1 MADSTPNCAVSTGIV
16 AGGVLHGAEIERAE
30 GREDQEDAEDEA
42 PVADAVGDER
52 LLAGV
57 RRALLLVPVAD
68 QQVRAEA
75 DALPA
80 HEHHQ
85 EVVPQDEHEHEEA
98 EQVQVA
104 EEARDA
110 AARLVGHVGRRI
122 DVDQR
127 ADAGDDEQHHPGQ
140 RIEAEAP
147 GHLEAAD
154 GAVAHLQRN
163 RRNPLRDD
171 DVVGARLGGQR
182 QQLPERDQRQAE
194 RARPSSR
201 TRRRRPALR
210 ENERIPTRP
219 LMAAPMPGSRGISQM
234 YFMSILRLVTW

>member
-1 MADSTPNCAVSTGIV
+1 MARKSSVPNVDV
-16 AGGVLHGAEIERAE
+16 
-30 GREDQEDAEDEA
+30 DQEHAEDEA

-75 DALPA
+75 DAFPA

-85 EVVPQDEHEHEEA
+85 EVVPQHEHEHEEA

-104 EEARDA
+104 EEARHA
-110 AARLVGHVGRRI
+110 AARLVGHVGRRV

-127 ADAGDDEQHHPGQ
+127 ADAGDDQDHHPGQ

-147 GHLEAAD
+147 AAP
-154 GAVAHLQRN
+154 GTGRCRCWSAAECAESSRATSTSK
-163 RRNPLRDD
+163 
-171 DVVGARLGGQR
+171 ARASAGSPSSCQNANS
-182 QQLPERDQRQAE
+182 D
-194 RARPSSR
+194 RPSAAVIIAQATSARRLARER
-201 TRRRRPALR
+201 TDADAGR
-210 ENERIPTRP
+210 
-219 LMAAPMPGSRGISQM
+219 
-234 YFMSILRLVTW
+234 